1 MDFPDH
7 DDVDAVVFFMLELAV
22 MNGFFVYSSLTV
34 LQRLDGWV
42 E

>member
-22 MNGFFVYSSLTV
+22 MYVLFVFFSLTV